1 MNQSF
6 HIFLHNAAMKKQ
18 MPQETLIANLKM
30 LMSKTNMSNK
40 EIAQKSGV
48 STRMIDYILNGQR
61 GATIETA
68 EKLAN
73 VFGLTGW
80 QIIMPSLPYD
90 IAKSGAL
97 DKLIKDFSHC
107 GDISQQYI
115 SSVAQREA
123 IYKVQ

>member
-1 MNQSF
+1 
-6 HIFLHNAAMKKQ
+6 

-30 LMSKTNMSNK
+30 LMVKTNMTAKQIS
-40 EIAQKSGV
+40 AKSGV
-48 STRMIDYILNGQR
+48 SARMIDYILNGQR

-97 DKLIKDFSHC
+97 DQLIKDFSHC